1 MESLRGAPIEGAQP
15 YLYYLYLDATF
26 LDARWARKVE
36 NVSALVAYA
45 VGPDS
50 HHRLLGITLGP
61 EESQDSWSELL
72 KQLLERVLSGVELVI
87 ADEHPNSPR
96 RPPLQSA
103 SAQIHPKGIRGVFSE
118 AEITEILQFGESLV
132 AWESSEWGSERRA
145 IG

>member
-61 EESQDSWSELL
+61 EESQDSLDL
-72 KQLLERVLSGVELVI
+72 
-87 ADEHPNSPR
+87 PR
-96 RPPLQSA
+96 IGGRFSA
-103 SAQIHPKGIRGVFSE
+103 CVFSLLPR
-118 AEITEILQFGESLV
+118 AFGVRSFRCAGGAGE
-132 AWESSEWGSERRA
+132 
-145 IG
+145 